1 MLKFN
6 ETKKSLKT
14 KKIQIDTIKNKNIET
29 KKLKQKGGKK
39 LGQGSYGCVITPP
52 VKCLDNLPLRKNVF
66 EYNDNYISKIIR
78 TKYSDV
84 AFSELNI
91 GTIVH
96 SIDKHHNFFIPYINA
111 CYFMPQKHYDIIYLD
126 KNGEDLSPNPKSKK
140 KNRIKSLA
148 SESDIGTDII
158 KNNKTKCVLK
168 NSDEYLNLIGPI
180 AGDNLG
186 SIFLTNKSSDKI
198 SFIKNNYWYIYS
210 YLIHGLSLLH
220 KKNII
225 HKDIKPSN
233 IVIDFNYFSSM
244 SYYNLPIMTCRIRY
258 IDFGLSLLLNRRK
271 YSTSDIMELLL
282 NGTHYYTPLDILALK
297 IIYKLL
303 KRGHNIDDKDFL
315 YQMMLKSGKLYQK
328 NRDYY
333 HYEGIRTNYFKYGN
347 DSESL
352 SDTSFFLTPSKY
364 ESVFKIVLDI
374 FKENKMETKI
384 HDFLYGWDIF
394 SLGIVLA
401 KICIKCDIHDVDFKK
416 IIFKM
421 IETNPLKRITINE
434 LTKTYNYVKNINSL
448 SYLSK
453 TRLV

>member
-1 MLKFN
+1 MD
-6 ETKKSLKT
+6 KKT
-14 KKIQIDTIKNKNIET
+14 RKIKPSDSSKGKNNGKIT
-29 KKLKQKGGKK
+29 LKQKGGKK
-39 LGQGSYGCVITPP
+39 LGQGSYGCVISPP
-52 VKCLDNLPLRKNVF
+52 VKCQNNTELRKNAF

-96 SIDKHHNFFIPYINA
+96 SIDRHHNFFIPYINA
-111 CYFMPQKHYDIIYLD
+111 CYFNPQKHNDIVYLD
-126 KNGEDLSPNPKSKK
+126 KNGVDISATPKDKK
-140 KNRIKSLA
+140 TKKIFDTSISN
-148 SESDIGTDII
+148 SEIRSDII
-158 KNNKTKCVLK
+158 KNNKNKCVLK
-168 NSDEYLNLIGPI
+168 NNDEYLNLIGPI

-186 SIFLTNKSSDKI
+186 SIFLAAKSSDKI
-198 SFIKNNYWYIYS
+198 GFIKNNYWYIFS
-210 YLIHGLSLLH
+210 YLVHGLSLLH
-220 KKNII
+220 KKNIV

-258 IDFGLSLLLNRRK
+258 IDFGLSLVLNRRK
-271 YSTSDIMELLL
+271 YTSSEIIELLM

-297 IIYKLL
+297 IIYKLI
-303 KRGHNIDDKDFL
+303 KRGYNLDDKDFL

-333 HYEGIRTNYFKYGN
+333 HYEGIRSNYFKYSS
-347 DSESL
+347 DTESL
-352 SDTSFFLTPSKY
+352 SDKGFFLTPVKY
-364 ESVFKIVLDI
+364 EQVFKHVLDI
-374 FKENKMETKI
+374 FRNNKLDSKI
-384 HDFLYGWDIF
+384 QDFLYGWDIF

-401 KICIKCDIHDVDFKK
+401 KICIKCDIHDADFKK
-416 IIFKM
+416 LIFKM
-421 IETNPLKRITINE
+421 IEPNPLKRININE

-453 TRLV
+453 TKIA

>member
-1 MLKFN
+1 MFKKQEKLGF
-6 ETKKSLKT
+6 TKTRK
-14 KKIQIDTIKNKNIET
+14 IKNKT
-29 KKLKQKGGKK
+29 KDTFKTMKQKGGKK
-39 LGQGSYGCVITPP
+39 LGQGSYGCVLSPP
-52 VKCLDNLPLRKNVF
+52 VKCLNNTPLRKNFF
-66 EYNDNYISKIIR
+66 EYNENYISKIIR

-91 GTIVH
+91 GTLLH

-111 CYFMPQKHYDIIYLD
+111 CYFTPQKHSDIVYLE
-126 KNGEDLSPNPKSKK
+126 KNGINISTNPKSLKSK
-140 KNRIKSLA
+140 IKSDESN
-148 SESDIGTDII
+148 SESEIASDII
-158 KNNKTKCVLK
+158 KNNKSKCVLR
-168 NSDEYLNLIGPI
+168 DTDDYLNLIGPI

-186 SIFLTNKSSDKI
+186 SIFLTSKSSDKI
-198 SFIKNNYWYIYS
+198 SFIKNNYWYIFS
-210 YLIHGLSLLH
+210 YLVHGLSLLH
-220 KKNII
+220 KKDIV

-258 IDFGLSLLLNRRK
+258 IDFGLSLVLNRRK
-271 YSTSDIMELLL
+271 YSSSEIMELLM

-303 KRGHNIDDKDFL
+303 KRGHNLDDKDFL

-333 HYEGIRTNYFKYGN
+333 HYEGIRSNYFKYSN
-347 DSESL
+347 DTESL
-352 SDTSFFLTPSKY
+352 SDKSFFLTPTKY
-364 ESVFKIVLDI
+364 EQVFKIVLDI
-374 FKENKMETKI
+374 FKQNKMDTKI

-401 KICIKCDIHDVDFKK
+401 KICIKCDIHDPELKK

-421 IETNPLKRITINE
+421 LEPNPLKRININD
-434 LTKTYNYVKNINSL
+434 LTRSYNYVKNINSL

-453 TRLV
+453 TKLA

>member
-1 MLKFN
+1 MD
-6 ETKKSLKT
+6 KKTRKIKKT
-14 KKIQIDTIKNKNIET
+14 GTQKATF
-29 KKLKQKGGKK
+29 KQKGGKK
-39 LGQGSYGCVITPP
+39 LGQGSYGCVISPP
-52 VKCLDNLPLRKNVF
+52 VKCLNNTELRKNAF

-91 GTIVH
+91 GTSLH

-111 CYFMPQKHYDIIYLD
+111 CYFNPQKHNDIVYLD
-126 KNGEDLSPNPKSKK
+126 KNGVDISTIPKDLNKTKSKK
-140 KNRIKSLA
+140 KFDITM
-148 SESDIGTDII
+148 SDTEIGSDII

-168 NSDEYLNLIGPI
+168 NNDEYLNLIGPI

-186 SIFLTNKSSDKI
+186 SIFLTAKSSDKI
-198 SFIKNNYWYIYS
+198 NFIKNNYWYIFS
-210 YLIHGLSLLH
+210 YLVHGLALLH
-220 KKNII
+220 KKNIV

-258 IDFGLSLLLNRRK
+258 IDFGLSLVLNRRK
-271 YSTSDIMELLL
+271 YSSSEIIELLM

-303 KRGHNIDDKDFL
+303 KRGYNLDDKDFL

-333 HYEGIRTNYFKYGN
+333 HYEGIRSNYFKYGS
-347 DSESL
+347 DSDTEIL
-352 SDTSFFLTPSKY
+352 SDKGFFLTPAKY
-364 ESVFKIVLDI
+364 EQVFKSVLDI
-374 FKENKMETKI
+374 FKNNKLESKI

-416 IIFKM
+416 MIFKM
-421 IETNPLKRITINE
+421 IEPNPLKRININE

-453 TRLV
+453 TKLA

>member
-1 MLKFN
+1 MLK
-6 ETKKSLKT
+6 TRKIKPKT
-14 KKIQIDTIKNKNIET
+14 KNTFRT
-29 KKLKQKGGKK
+29 RKQKGGKK
-39 LGQGSYGCVITPP
+39 LGQGSYGCVISPP
-52 VKCLDNLPLRKNVF
+52 VKCLNNSTLRKNFF

-84 AFSELNI
+84 AFSELNV

-111 CYFMPQKHYDIIYLD
+111 CYFSPQKHADIVYLD
-126 KNGEDLSPNPKSKK
+126 KNGVDLSPNPEKSKK
-140 KNRIKSLA
+140 INKYNTMNTQ
-148 SESDIGTDII
+148 SEIASDIM
-158 KNNKTKCVLK
+158 KNNKNKCVLK
-168 NSDEYLNLIGPI
+168 NNDEYLNLIGPI

-186 SIFLTNKSSDKI
+186 SIFLTSKTSDKI
-198 SFIKNNYWYIYS
+198 TFIKNNYWYIFS
-210 YLIHGLSLLH
+210 YLVHGLALLH
-220 KKNII
+220 KKDII

-258 IDFGLSLLLNRRK
+258 IDFGLSLVLNRRK
-271 YSTSDIMELLL
+271 YSSSEIIELLM
-282 NGTHYYTPLDILALK
+282 NGTHYYTPLDIIALK

-315 YQMMLKSGKLYQK
+315 YQMMIKSGKLYQK

-333 HYEGIRTNYFKYGN
+333 HYEGIRTNYFKYGS
-347 DSESL
+347 DTESL
-352 SDTSFFLTPSKY
+352 SDKSFFLTPAKY
-364 ESVFKIVLDI
+364 EQVFKTVLDI
-374 FKENKMETKI
+374 FKTNKMESKI

-394 SLGIVLA
+394 SLGVVLA
-401 KICIKCDIHDVDFKK
+401 KICIKCDIHDNDFKK
-416 IIFKM
+416 LIFKM
-421 IETNPLKRITINE
+421 IEPNPLKRININE

-453 TRLV
+453 TKLA